1 VSYEI
6 LLPMPEELAKKP
18 IRNATELHRYLEEHG
33 FKPLSVTVDNAN
45 ARVKVFFERELSEDE
60 KKELFEAVLEFYRRH
75 IGVVKTEKKAK

>member
-18 IRNATELHRYLEEHG
+18 IRNATELHRYLEECG

-45 ARVKVFFERELSEDE
+45 AKVRVFFDGELSEDE
-60 KKELFEAVLEFYRRH
+60 KKLLYETVTEFYRRH
-75 IGVVKTEKKAK
+75 IGLVKTEKKAR

>member
-6 LLPMPEELAKKP
+6 PLPMPYELHKKP

-45 ARVKVFFERELSEDE
+45 AKVVVHIGRELSEDE
-60 KKELFEAVLEFYRRH
+60 KKGLFEAVSEFYRKW
-75 IGVVKTEKKAK
+75 IGVEK

>member
-6 LLPMPEELAKKP
+6 PLPMPDELQKKP
-18 IRNATELHRYLEEHG
+18 IRNATELHRYLEEHS